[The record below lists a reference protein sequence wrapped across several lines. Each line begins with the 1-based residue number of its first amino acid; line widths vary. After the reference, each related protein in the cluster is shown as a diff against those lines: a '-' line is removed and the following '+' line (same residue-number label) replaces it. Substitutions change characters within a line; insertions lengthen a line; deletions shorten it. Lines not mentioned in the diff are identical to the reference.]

1 MSTLTPTQAAV
12 LARGVY
18 KLREN
23 SVSDMRDRGQT
34 LGCEGMFTVD
44 DGSRF
49 QGRSGALAW
58 KRLSGFG
65 YMAAGEGASPGAP
78 TPALAARLGQGTG
91 TRREARLS

>member
-23 SVSDMRDRGQT
+23 SVSDMRERGQT
-34 LGCEGMFTVD
+34 LGFEGMFTVD

-49 QGRSGALAW
+49 QGKSGALAW

-65 YMAAGEGASPGAP
+65 YVAAGEGAHQGEGGV
-78 TPALAARLGQGTG
+78 ALR
-91 TRREARLS
+91 